1 VTRPIA
7 LTCGEPAGIGIEIAA
22 KAAAVLRGDP
32 PFFLIAGRAR
42 GQHP

>member
-32 PFFLIAGRAR
+32 SHDRAR
-42 GQHP
+42 RPGA